1 MDVNKKSWNIRIYT
15 DQFEHKIFSQPP
27 EGGVLVNYLKRN
39 FPGAT
44 IIQFLKSA

>member
-27 EGGVLVNYLKRN
+27 EVGVLVNYLKRN